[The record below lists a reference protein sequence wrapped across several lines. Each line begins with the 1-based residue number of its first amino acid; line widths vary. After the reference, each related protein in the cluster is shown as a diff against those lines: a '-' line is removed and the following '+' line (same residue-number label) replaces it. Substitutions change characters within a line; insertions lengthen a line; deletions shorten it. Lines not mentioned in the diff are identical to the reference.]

1 MDITLQGICKAFGN
15 QVILDTIDLQVS
27 EGSIYCLLGKNGAG
41 KSTLIN
47 ILVNLIQPSQGN
59 VIINALQYDHSEIAI
74 KQLIGVQSEFNQLI
88 EELNGYEYL
97 HWIGLLYK
105 MPVDEIEAR
114 STNLLSYFFGPADN
128 LSKPCSTYSSGMRR
142 KLTICAAVLHKPA
155 ILILDEPFAN
165 LDPVANDK
173 LCSFFKAY
181 SQVPGRILF
190 ISSHDL
196 LYVGKIATHIGVL
209 NDGQLAFNN
218 NIQQF
223 NQEGRGS
230 LDQELMKY
238 LSPATVSDTELQNLI

>member
-1 MDITLQGICKAFGN
+1 MEIALQGICKAFGS
-15 QVILDTIDLQVS
+15 QIILDSIDLQIQ

-47 ILVNLIQPSQGN
+47 ILINLIPPSKGK
-59 VIINALQYDHSEIAI
+59 VSINGLQYDQSEIAI
-74 KQLIGVQSEFNQLI
+74 KQLLGVQSEFNQLI
-88 EELNGYEYL
+88 EELNAYEFLY
-97 HWIGLLYK
+97 WIGLLYR
-105 MPVDEIEAR
+105 MPVEEIEAR
-114 STNLLSYFFGPADN
+114 RANLLEYFFGPEGN
-128 LSKPCSTYSSGMRR
+128 LNKPCSTYSSGMRR

-173 LCSFFKAY
+173 LCSFFNAY
-181 SQVPGRILF
+181 SQVPGRILL

-196 LYVGKIATHIGVL
+196 LYVEKIATHIGVL
-209 NDGQLAFNN
+209 NESRLAFNN

-223 NQEGRGS
+223 NQEGRSS

-238 LSPATVSDTELQNLI
+238 LSPVTVSDTVLQNLI